1 MATEKVVERILA
13 QRPDITRD
21 QLEDMINKKR
31 EASGDLLSVEGAAHL
46 VAQDLL
52 VATGEKKTKGLQI
65 SDLIPQIGDATL
77 ATRVIGVWPKQNF
90 KRKDE
95 SEGTFVRLLL
105 GDNTG
110 TISCLVWNS
119 EVVKTFQDKDF
130 EGKIAAVSHGYTRQ
144 GLSEKVEL
152 HIGNRGSISLLP
164 DDKATDIP
172 SVDSFVNPLNKISD
186 ELDTVS
192 IQGTI
197 KTTPIVSSFETGGAA
212 GTVLRMLVEDDT
224 SVINV
229 VAWNEKVEE
238 LKTSRIGDDVRIL
251 NGSVRKTS
259 DRQFEVH
266 LDKRSLVRLL
276 NKPDRRP
283 TSESFKALGDIKPTN
298 EPVSVIGQLLSSEP
312 VREIETKSGEK
323 IRVSSI
329 LIGDPTGVILA
340 TLWRDNSALVETAK
354 RGSTI
359 HIQHSRVRERLG
371 ELTLDVGQSAKVV
384 VSTGKE
390 AMTNFDRLP
399 LTKISQLKRETR
411 PVVVEG
417 IVAEEPSMKT
427 IELKNG
433 NRTRLASFRI
443 GENGHAVRVSF
454 WGDQAEVTVPLKVGD
469 KVRIIGA
476 RVKEGFTD
484 KWELHSNRLTRLELV
499 RKKNVETGSIQ
510 SSDSILS

>member
-1 MATEKVVERILA
+1 MGTEQVVERILS
-13 QRPDITRD
+13 QRPDITRA
-21 QLEDMINKKR
+21 QLEVMINRKR
-31 EASGDLLSVEGAAHL
+31 ETSGDLLSVEGAAHL

-77 ATRVIGVWPKQNF
+77 ATRVIAVWPKQNF

-119 EVVKTFQDKDF
+119 EVVKTFQEKDF

-152 HIGNRGSISLLP
+152 HIGNRGTISLLP

-238 LKTSRIGDDVRIL
+238 LKTSRIGDDIRIL

-276 NKPDRRP
+276 NKTDRRS
-283 TSESFKALGDIKPTN
+283 TSESFKALGDVKPTN

-312 VREIETKSGEK
+312 VREIKTKSGEK

-359 HIQHSRVRERLG
+359 QIQHSRVRERLG

-390 AMTNFDRLP
+390 AMTDLP
-399 LTKISQLKRETR
+399 VTKISQLKRETR

-433 NRTRLASFRI
+433 NRTRLSSFRI

-499 RKKNVETGSIQ
+499 RKGNLETGSIQ

>member
-31 EASGDLLSVEGAAHL
+31 ETSGDLLSVEGAAHL

-119 EVVKTFQDKDF
+119 EVVKTFQEKDF

-152 HIGNRGSISLLP
+152 HIGNRGSISLLA
-164 DDKATDIP
+164 DEKATDIP

-197 KTTPIVSSFETGGAA
+197 KTTPIVSSFETGEAA

-238 LKTSRIGDDVRIL
+238 LKTSRIGDDIRIL

-276 NKPDRRP
+276 NKTDRRS
-283 TSESFKALGDIKPTN
+283 TSESFKALGDVKPAN

-312 VREIETKSGEK
+312 VREIKTESGEK

-359 HIQHSRVRERLG
+359 QIQHSRVRERLG

-390 AMTNFDRLP
+390 AMTDLP
-399 LTKISQLKRETR
+399 VTKISQLKRDTR

>member
-1 MATEKVVERILA
+1 MATEKVVQRILA

-31 EASGDLLSVEGAAHL
+31 ETSGDLLSVEGAAHL

-77 ATRVIGVWPKQNF
+77 AMRVIGVWPKQNF

-119 EVVKTFQDKDF
+119 EVVKTFQEKDF

-152 HIGNRGSISLLP
+152 HIGNRGSISLLA
-164 DDKATDIP
+164 DEKATDIP

-238 LKTSRIGDDVRIL
+238 LKTSRIGDDIRIL

-276 NKPDRRP
+276 NKTDRRS
-283 TSESFKALGDIKPTN
+283 TSESSKALGDIKPTN
-298 EPVSVIGQLLSSEP
+298 EPVSVFGQLLSSEP

-359 HIQHSRVRERLG
+359 QIQHSRVRERLG

-390 AMTNFDRLP
+390 AMTDLP
-399 LTKISQLKRETR
+399 VTKISQLKRETR

-499 RKKNVETGSIQ
+499 RKGNVETGSIQ

>member
-31 EASGDLLSVEGAAHL
+31 ETSGDLLSVEGAAHL

-119 EVVKTFQDKDF
+119 EVVKTFQEKDF

-152 HIGNRGSISLLP
+152 HIGNRGSISLLA
-164 DDKATDIP
+164 DEKATDIP

-197 KTTPIVSSFETGGAA
+197 KTTPIVSSFETGGAT

-238 LKTSRIGDDVRIL
+238 LKTSRIGDDIRIL

-276 NKPDRRP
+276 NKTDRQS
-283 TSESFKALGDIKPTN
+283 TSESFKALGDVKPTN

-312 VREIETKSGEK
+312 VREIKTKSGEK

-359 HIQHSRVRERLG
+359 QIQHSRVRERLG

-390 AMTNFDRLP
+390 AMTDLP
-399 LTKISQLKRETR
+399 VTKISQLKRDTR

>member
-31 EASGDLLSVEGAAHL
+31 ETSGDLLSVEGAAHL

-119 EVVKTFQDKDF
+119 EVVKTFQEKDF

-152 HIGNRGSISLLP
+152 HIGNRGSISLLA
-164 DDKATDIP
+164 DEEATDIP
-172 SVDSFVNPLNKISD
+172 SIDSFVNPLNKISD

-197 KTTPIVSSFETGGAA
+197 KTTPIVSSFETGGAT

-238 LKTSRIGDDVRIL
+238 LKTSRIGDDIRIL
-251 NGSVRKTS
+251 NGSVRKTP

-276 NKPDRRP
+276 NKPDRRS

-390 AMTNFDRLP
+390 AMTDLP
-399 LTKISQLKRETR
+399 VTKISQLKRDTR

-499 RKKNVETGSIQ
+499 RKGNVETGSIQ
-510 SSDSILS
+510 SSNSILS

>member
-31 EASGDLLSVEGAAHL
+31 ETSGDLLSVEGAAHL

-119 EVVKTFQDKDF
+119 EVVKTFQEKDF

-152 HIGNRGSISLLP
+152 HIGNRGSISLLA
-164 DDKATDIP
+164 DEKATDIP

-197 KTTPIVSSFETGGAA
+197 KTTPIVSSFETGGAP

-238 LKTSRIGDDVRIL
+238 LKTSQIGDDIRIL

-276 NKPDRRP
+276 NKTDRQS
-283 TSESFKALGDIKPTN
+283 TSESFKALGDVKPTN

-312 VREIETKSGEK
+312 VREIKTKSGEK

-359 HIQHSRVRERLG
+359 NIQHSRVRERLG

-390 AMTNFDRLP
+390 AMTDLP
-399 LTKISQLKRETR
+399 VTKISQLKRDTR

>member
-31 EASGDLLSVEGAAHL
+31 ETSGDLLSVEGAAHL

-119 EVVKTFQDKDF
+119 EVVKTFQEKDF

-152 HIGNRGSISLLP
+152 HIGNRGSISLLA
-164 DDKATDIP
+164 DEKATDIP

-197 KTTPIVSSFETGGAA
+197 KTTPIVSSFETGGAT

-238 LKTSRIGDDVRIL
+238 LKTSRIGDDIRIL

-276 NKPDRRP
+276 NKTDRQS
-283 TSESFKALGDIKPTN
+283 TSESFKALGDVKPTN

-312 VREIETKSGEK
+312 VREIKTKSGEK

-359 HIQHSRVRERLG
+359 QIQHSRVRERLG

-390 AMTNFDRLP
+390 AMTDLP
-399 LTKISQLKRETR
+399 VTKISQLRRETR

>member
-119 EVVKTFQDKDF
+119 EVVKTFQEKDF
-130 EGKIAAVSHGYTRQ
+130 EGKIAVVSHGYTRQ

-152 HIGNRGSISLLP
+152 HIGNRGSISLLA
-164 DDKATDIP
+164 DEKATDIP
-172 SVDSFVNPLNKISD
+172 SIDSFVNPLNKISD

-238 LKTSRIGDDVRIL
+238 LKTSRIGDDIRIL

-276 NKPDRRP
+276 NKTDRRS
-283 TSESFKALGDIKPTN
+283 TSESFKALGDVKPTN

-312 VREIETKSGEK
+312 VREIKTKSGEK

-359 HIQHSRVRERLG
+359 QIQHSRVRERLG

-390 AMTNFDRLP
+390 AMTDLP
-399 LTKISQLKRETR
+399 VTKISQLKRDTR

>member
-1 MATEKVVERILA
+1 MTTEKVVERILA

-77 ATRVIGVWPKQNF
+77 ATRIIGVWPKQNF

-119 EVVKTFQDKDF
+119 EVVKTFQEKDF

-152 HIGNRGSISLLP
+152 HIGNRGSISLLA
-164 DDKATDIP
+164 DEKATDIP

-197 KTTPIVSSFETGGAA
+197 KTTPIVSSFETGEAA

-238 LKTSRIGDDVRIL
+238 LKTSRIGDDIRIL

-276 NKPDRRP
+276 NKTDRQS
-283 TSESFKALGDIKPTN
+283 TSESFKALGDVKPTN

-312 VREIETKSGEK
+312 VREIKTKSGEK

-359 HIQHSRVRERLG
+359 QIQHSRVRERLG

-390 AMTNFDRLP
+390 AMTDLP
-399 LTKISQLKRETR
+399 VTKISQLKRDTR

>member
-31 EASGDLLSVEGAAHL
+31 ETSGDLLSVEGAAHL

-77 ATRVIGVWPKQNF
+77 AMRVIGVWPKQNF

-119 EVVKTFQDKDF
+119 EVVKTFQEKDF

-152 HIGNRGSISLLP
+152 HIGNRGSISLLA
-164 DDKATDIP
+164 DEKATDIP

-197 KTTPIVSSFETGGAA
+197 KTTPIVSSFETGGAT
-212 GTVLRMLVEDDT
+212 GTVLRMLLEDDT

-238 LKTSRIGDDVRIL
+238 LKTSRIGDDIRIL

-276 NKPDRRP
+276 NKTDRRS
-283 TSESFKALGDIKPTN
+283 TSESFKALGDVKPTN

-312 VREIETKSGEK
+312 VREIKTKSGET

-359 HIQHSRVRERLG
+359 QIQHSRVRERLG

-390 AMTNFDRLP
+390 AMTDLP
-399 LTKISQLKRETR
+399 VTKISQLKRETR

-417 IVAEEPSMKT
+417 NVAEEPSMKT

>member
-31 EASGDLLSVEGAAHL
+31 ETSGDLLSVEGAAHL

-119 EVVKTFQDKDF
+119 EVVKTFQEKDF

-152 HIGNRGSISLLP
+152 HIGNRGSISLLA
-164 DDKATDIP
+164 DEKATDIP

-197 KTTPIVSSFETGGAA
+197 KTTPIVSSFETGGAT

-238 LKTSRIGDDVRIL
+238 LKTSRIGDDIRIL

-276 NKPDRRP
+276 NKTDRQS
-283 TSESFKALGDIKPTN
+283 TSESFKALGDVKPTN

-312 VREIETKSGEK
+312 VREIKTKSGEK

-359 HIQHSRVRERLG
+359 QIQHSRVRERLG

-390 AMTNFDRLP
+390 AMTDLP
-399 LTKISQLKRETR
+399 VTKISQLKRDTR

-454 WGDQAEVTVPLKVGD
+454 WRDQAEASVPLKVGD

-484 KWELHSNRLTRLELV
+484 KWELHSNQLTRLELV
-499 RKKNVETGSIQ
+499 RKGNVETGSIQ
-510 SSDSILS
+510 SSNSILS

>member
-1 MATEKVVERILA
+1 MGTEEVMERILA
-13 QRPDITRD
+13 QRPDITRA
-21 QLEDMINKKR
+21 QLEVMINGKR
-31 EASGDLLSVEGAAHL
+31 ETSGDLLSVEGAAHL

-77 ATRVIGVWPKQNF
+77 ATRVIAVWPKQNF

-119 EVVKTFQDKDF
+119 EVVKTFQEKDF

-152 HIGNRGSISLLP
+152 HIGNRGSISLLA
-164 DDKATDIP
+164 DEKATDIP

-197 KTTPIVSSFETGGAA
+197 KTTPIVSSFETGEAA

-238 LKTSRIGDDVRIL
+238 LKTSRIGDDIRIL
-251 NGSVRKTS
+251 NGSVRKTP

-276 NKPDRRP
+276 NKPDRRS

-340 TLWRDNSALVETAK
+340 TLWRDNSALVQAAK

-359 HIQHSRVRERLG
+359 NIQHSRVRERLG

-390 AMTNFDRLP
+390 AMTDLP
-399 LTKISQLKRETR
+399 VTKISQLKRDTR

-454 WGDQAEVTVPLKVGD
+454 WRDQAEVTLPLKVGD

-499 RKKNVETGSIQ
+499 RKGNVETGSIQ

>member
-119 EVVKTFQDKDF
+119 EVVKTFQEKDF

-152 HIGNRGSISLLP
+152 HIGNRGSISLLA
-164 DDKATDIP
+164 DEKATDIP

-197 KTTPIVSSFETGGAA
+197 KTTPIVSSFETGEAA

-238 LKTSRIGDDVRIL
+238 LKTSRIGDDIRIL

-276 NKPDRRP
+276 NKTDRQS
-283 TSESFKALGDIKPTN
+283 TSESFKALGDVKPTN

-312 VREIETKSGEK
+312 VREIKTKSGEK

-359 HIQHSRVRERLG
+359 QIQHSRVRERLG

-390 AMTNFDRLP
+390 AMTDLP
-399 LTKISQLKRETR
+399 VTKISQLKRDTR